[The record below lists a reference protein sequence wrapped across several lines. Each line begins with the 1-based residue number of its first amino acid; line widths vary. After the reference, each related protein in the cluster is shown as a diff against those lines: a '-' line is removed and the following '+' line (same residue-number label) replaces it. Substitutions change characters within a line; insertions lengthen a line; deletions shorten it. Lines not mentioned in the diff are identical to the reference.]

1 MKAIKNIDELC
12 IVITADDWLRQ
23 VYAATG
29 VIPVPSVN
37 NVTLVSNC
45 GSVDLDADAEYHYSR
60 GEDLTE
66 YCNIKTPD
74 NLIEYIKGMESYRD
88 YLVDQPLG
96 SFSKSELHWAV
107 KERILRFYEDWALIR
122 IGVSENEIAF
132 HMALSGYDSTEINT
146 PVGLN
151 LEETLRCLVR
161 EMNDLTEG
169 LGDIPPCRVRDR
181 VFSVPRSFDELMA
194 TIR

>member
-60 GEDLTE
+60 VEDLTE
-66 YCNIKTPD
+66 YCNIETPD
-74 NLIEYIKGMESYRD
+74 DLIEYIKGMESYRD
-88 YLVDQPLG
+88 FLVDQPLG
-96 SFSKSELHWAV
+96 SFSKSELYWAV
-107 KERILRFYEDWALIR
+107 KERILRFYEDWELYR
-122 IGVSENEIAF
+122 IGVSENEIALQ
-132 HMALSGYDSTEINT
+132 MALSGYDSTEIST
-146 PVGLN
+146 PVGLS
-151 LEETLRCLVR
+151 LDETLHYVVQ
-161 EMNDLTEG
+161 EMNSLTEG
-169 LGDIPPCRVRDR
+169 LGDILPCRVRDR
-181 VFSVPRSFDELMA
+181 MFSVPRSFDELMA

>member
-37 NVTLVSNC
+37 DVTLVSNC

-66 YCNIKTPD
+66 YCIIKTPD
-74 NLIEYIKGMESYRD
+74 DLIEYIKGMESYRD

-107 KERILRFYEDWALIR
+107 KERILRFYEDWELYR
-122 IGVSENEIAF
+122 IGVSENEITF
-132 HMALSGYDSTEINT
+132 HMALSGYDSTEISV
-146 PVGLN
+146 PVDLS
-151 LEETLRCLVR
+151 LDETLRCVVR